1 MQTAATSSTSRQP
14 PPPMS
19 VSMMSGTTVGER
31 SDSHNIVGFAVF
43 EIASIADLRE
53 KKTNFD
59 FASYILAVTLRA

>member
-1 MQTAATSSTSRQP
+1 
-14 PPPMS
+14 MS